1 MSQHIY
7 IFLFCG
13 VIAGTGDIWPRGSK
27 FMKSG
32 KAMIK
37 TLEPIDM
44 SKYNKE
50 SIEQLVKDTHHKMK
64 NVYDDMTLKLKS

>member
-1 MSQHIY
+1 
-7 IFLFCG
+7 
-13 VIAGTGDIWPRGSK
+13 
-27 FMKSG
+27 MKSG